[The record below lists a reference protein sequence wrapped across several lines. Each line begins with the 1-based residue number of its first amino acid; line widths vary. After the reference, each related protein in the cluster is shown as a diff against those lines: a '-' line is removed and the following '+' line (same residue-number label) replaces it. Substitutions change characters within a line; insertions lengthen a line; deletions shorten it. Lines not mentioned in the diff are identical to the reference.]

1 MPTPPPNS
9 SLAEL
14 SEVLGAENVRTL
26 VRTFLRDF
34 PVSIRDL
41 AAGDRKHQHRCAHSM
56 KSNARLMGA
65 LDLSQRMAEIEER
78 LTADDSTGCTPA
90 DIAAITADYAAIEG
104 SLQDFIADRGGS

>member
-1 MPTPPPNS
+1 MSTPPPNS

-14 SEVLGAENVRTL
+14 SEVLGPENVKTL

-41 AAGDRKHQHRCAHSM
+41 AAGNRKDQHRFAHSM

-65 LDLSQRMAEIEER
+65 LDLSQRMAELEER
-78 LTADDSTGCTPA
+78 LTGKTGADCTPA
-90 DIAAITADYAAIEG
+90 DIAAIRADYEAMAG
-104 SLQDFIADRGGS
+104 TLRDFVAD

>member
-1 MPTPPPNS
+1 MSTPPPNS

-14 SEVLGAENVRTL
+14 SEVLGTENVRTL

-41 AAGDRKHQHRCAHSM
+41 AAGNRKDQHRYAHSM

-65 LDLSQRMAEIEER
+65 LDLSRRMAEIEER
-78 LTADDSTGCTPA
+78 LTSETGTACTPA
-90 DIAAITADYAAIEG
+90 DIAAITAEYEAVAG
-104 SLQDFIADRGGS
+104 PLRDFIAG